1 MTHLSY
7 TKKQDGFIILF
18 SVLITAIILSITL
31 GVANVAFRQRIF
43 TQQVTQ
49 STKAFY
55 AAETALECLVA
66 LDARGDFGQD
76 PYPTSMPTDVNVYC
90 NGITAPATPNVSNSP
105 IVGTG
110 PYCADEDPMTS
121 PTYCPGGG
129 LGVGSTVYE
138 FDPVN
143 FSPSTF
149 IEVSDTSGALTGCA
163 RARVTKYYDTGLS
176 NLTER
181 YKHVIQVWGYQVDCA
196 TLEAQLTF
204 ALSNPSSPL
213 GFGPTNNIVERSL
226 TYTYESE

>member
-1 MTHLSY
+1 MYFSQ

-18 SVLITAIILSITL
+18 SVLITAIILSVTL
-31 GVANVAFRQRIF
+31 GIANVAFRQRIF

-76 PYPTSMPTDVNVYC
+76 PYPTSMPTSVNAYC
-90 NGITAPATPNVSNSP
+90 NGLSTPSVSSSP
-105 IVGTG
+105 TVGTG
-110 PYCADEDPMTS
+110 PYCANEPLTS
-121 PTYCPGGG
+121 PDYCPGGG
-129 LGVGSTVYE
+129 LAFGSTVYD

-143 FSPSTF
+143 FPSSTF
-149 IEVSDTSGALTGCA
+149 IEVSDTGSTLTGCA
-163 RARVTKYYDTGLS
+163 RAKVTKYYDTGLS
-176 NLTER
+176 NLTEK

-196 TLEAQLTF
+196 TLQTQLTF
-204 ALSNPSSPL
+204 AANPVGPL

-226 TYTYESE
+226 SYTYESE